1 MPIILMIFAMS
12 KKVQDDR
19 GRAPKWFQKLTSLIF
34 LGMWMSYDGVFK
46 KAFGDGER
54 TIGDE
59 KDMLV
64 AEKPYA
70 DDEEPSSP
78 KDAEKTRLLRDAVGV
93 FDELA
98 GQADAEKKRR
108 QSLV

>member
-1 MPIILMIFAMS
+1 
-12 KKVQDDR
+12 
-19 GRAPKWFQKLTSLIF
+19 
-34 LGMWMSYDGVFK
+34 
-46 KAFGDGER
+46 
-54 TIGDE
+54 
-59 KDMLV
+59 MLV